1 MPETLLHTCML
12 CEATCG
18 ITVQVEGGR
27 VTGVRGDRD
36 DPFSRGHICPKAA
49 AIPDVMADPDRI
61 REPMRRVGEHWEPV
75 SWEDAL
81 AEAAERITA
90 IQEKHGR
97 HAVGLYA
104 GNPTVH
110 GYGAM
115 LGIPFFSRALG
126 GRSRFSATSVDQLP
140 QMLAALEMF
149 GHQSLFPVPDVDRTD
164 LFLVLGANPIVSNGS
179 LMTAPGIADRLAALR
194 KRGGRLIVV
203 DPRRTE
209 TAAIADRHVAVRP
222 GGDAALLLGMLNVI
236 FAEGLG
242 RPGRLAEFTEGM
254 DRLGAI
260 AARYSPE
267 RVAARAGVAPDAI
280 RSLAREFAAAPS
292 AVCYGRV
299 GISTQE
305 FGAIASWL
313 VVALNV
319 VTGNLDRPGG
329 AMFTTPA
336 ADLVAQSARRGSL
349 GSFGRF
355 RSRVRGL
362 PEFGGELPV
371 ATLAEEIETPGEGQ
385 IRGLVTFAGNP
396 VLSTPNGGRL
406 DRALEGLE
414 FLLSIDP
421 YRNETTRHANL
432 ILPPTFG
439 LERDHYDLI
448 FYTVSVRNVARYA
461 RAVVAPPPGVRDDW
475 DILLDLALA
484 LQARRG
490 DERPPGPGM
499 TLREVKALG
508 PKRMLDGI
516 IRAGPHGLSL
526 EKLESTP
533 HGIDLGALEPR
544 LPARL
549 FTPDR
554 RIRLVPPVLE
564 ADLVRLDAALDAG
577 PEASVKGA
585 MLLVGRRQLRGNNS
599 WMHNSARLV
608 KGPPACTLLL
618 HPEDAAA
625 RGIADGAEAIVRS
638 RIGSIRVP
646 VSVTDEVGTGVACLP
661 HGWGHGRD
669 GVSLRVAGARA
680 GVSFND
686 LADEQRVDPSCG
698 NADFNGVPVT
708 VDAVV
713 TGGAPD
719 PRG

>member
-1 MPETLLHTCML
+1 MPETRLHTCML

-27 VTGVRGDRD
+27 VTGVRGDPD

-49 AIPDVMADPDRI
+49 AIPDVMDDPDRI
-61 REPMRRVGEHWEPV
+61 REPIRRVGDRWEPV

-90 IQEKHGR
+90 IQAKHGR
-97 HAVGLYA
+97 NAVGLYA

-115 LGIPFFSRALG
+115 LGIPFFSKALG

-164 LFLVLGANPIVSNGS
+164 LFLVLGANPLVSNGS
-179 LMTAPGIADRLAALR
+179 LMTAPGIADRIAALR
-194 KRGGRLIVV
+194 KRGGRLVVV

-209 TAAIADRHVAVRP
+209 TAAVADRHVAVRP

-242 RPGRLAEFTEGM
+242 RPGRLAGFTDGLE
-254 DRLGAI
+254 RLGTI
-260 AARYSPE
+260 AARYAPE
-267 RVAARAGVAPDAI
+267 RVAGRAGVAPDAI
-280 RSLAREFAAAPS
+280 RTLAREFAGAPS

-336 ADLVAQSARRGSL
+336 ADVVAQSARRGSL

-362 PEFGGELPV
+362 PEFGGELPA

-396 VLSTPNGGRL
+396 VLSTPNGARL
-406 DRALEGLE
+406 DRALAGLE
-414 FLLSIDP
+414 FQLAIDP
-421 YRNETTRHANL
+421 YRNETTRHAHL

-484 LQARRG
+484 LQARRA

-499 TLREVKALG
+499 TLSEVRALG
-508 PKRMLDGI
+508 PRRMLDGI
-516 IRAGPHGLSL
+516 LRAGPHRLSL
-526 EKLESTP
+526 EELEGRP
-533 HGIDLGALEPR
+533 HGIDLGALAPR
-544 LPARL
+544 LPERL

-564 ADLVRLDAALDAG
+564 ADLARLDAAIDAG
-577 PEASVKGA
+577 PPASGEGE
-585 MLLVGRRQLRGNNS
+585 MLLVGRRQLRSNNS
-599 WMHNSARLV
+599 WMHNSQRLV
-608 KGPPACTLLL
+608 KGPAPCTLLV

-625 RGIADGAEAIVRS
+625 RGLAQGAEALVRS
-638 RIGSIRVP
+638 RVGEIRVP
-646 VSVTDEVGTGVACLP
+646 VSVTDEIGRGVVCLP

-669 GVSLRVAGARA
+669 GASLRVARVHAGA
-680 GVSFND
+680 SFND

-708 VDAVV
+708 VEA
-713 TGGAPD
+713 AP
-719 PRG
+719 RT

>member
-1 MPETLLHTCML
+1 MPETRLHTCML

-18 ITVQVEGGR
+18 ITVQVEGAT

-61 REPMRRVGEHWEPV
+61 REPMRRAGGRWEPV
-75 SWEDAL
+75 SWDDAL

-90 IQEKHGR
+90 IQERHGR

-115 LGIPFFSRALG
+115 LGIPFLSKALG

-242 RPGRLAEFTEGM
+242 RPGRLAEFTDGM

-267 RVAARAGVAPDAI
+267 RVATRAGVAPDAI
-280 RSLAREFAAAPS
+280 RALAREFASAPS

-319 VTGNLDRPGG
+319 VTGNLDRAGG

-336 ADLVAQSARRGSL
+336 ADVVAQSARRGSL

-406 DRALEGLE
+406 DRALAGLE
-414 FLLSIDP
+414 FLLAIDP

-490 DERPPGPGM
+490 GERPPGPGM
-499 TLREVKALG
+499 TLREVRALG

-516 IRAGPHGLSL
+516 LRAGPHGLSL

-549 FTPDR
+549 FTPDL

-577 PEASVKGA
+577 PAASVEGA

-599 WMHNSARLV
+599 WMHNSLRLV

-625 RGIADGAEAIVRS
+625 RGLADGADALVRS
-638 RIGSIRVP
+638 RVGSIRVP
-646 VSVTDEVGTGVACLP
+646 VSVTDEVGRGIVCLP
-661 HGWGHGRD
+661 HGWGHGRN

-680 GVSFND
+680 GASFND
-686 LADEQRVDPSCG
+686 LADEQRVDPTCG

-708 VDAVV
+708 VDAVG

-719 PRG
+719 PRS

>member
-1 MPETLLHTCML
+1 ML

-27 VTGVRGDRD
+27 VIGVRGDRD
-36 DPFSRGHICPKAA
+36 DPFSRGHVCPKAA

-61 REPMRRVGEHWEPV
+61 REPMRRVGDRWEPV
-75 SWEDAL
+75 SWDDAL

-90 IQEKHGR
+90 IQEQHGR
-97 HAVGLYA
+97 NAVGLYA

-115 LGIPFFSRALG
+115 LGIPFLSRALG

-164 LFLVLGANPIVSNGS
+164 LFLVLGANPLASNGS

-209 TAAIADRHVAVRP
+209 TAAIADRHVAIRP

-236 FAEGLG
+236 FAEGLE
-242 RPGRLAEFTEGM
+242 RPGRLAGFTDGIE
-254 DRLGAI
+254 RLGAI

-280 RSLAREFAAAPS
+280 RALAREFAGAPS

-336 ADLVAQSARRGSL
+336 ADVVAQTARRGSL

-406 DRALEGLE
+406 DRALAGLE
-414 FLLSIDP
+414 FQLAIDL

-461 RAVVAPPPGVRDDW
+461 RSAVAPPPGVRDDW

-484 LQARRG
+484 LQARRV

-499 TLREVKALG
+499 TLSEVRALG
-508 PKRMLDGI
+508 PQRMLDWI
-516 IRAGPHGLSL
+516 LRAGPHGLSL
-526 EKLESTP
+526 EKLESSP

-544 LPARL
+544 LPGRL
-549 FTPDR
+549 FTPER
-554 RIRLVPPVLE
+554 RIRLVPPALE
-564 ADLVRLDAALDAG
+564 ADLVRLDAALEATPATAG
-577 PEASVKGA
+577 SAKAVEGA
-585 MLLVGRRQLRGNNS
+585 MLLVGRRHLRSNNS

-625 RGIADGAEAIVRS
+625 RGITDGAEALVRS
-638 RIGSIRVP
+638 RVGSIRVP
-646 VSVTDEVGTGVACLP
+646 VSVTDEIGRGVVCLP

-669 GVSLRVAGARA
+669 GVSLRVAAAHA

-719 PRG
+719 PRS

>member
-1 MPETLLHTCML
+1 MRETRLHTCML

-18 ITVQVEGGR
+18 ITVQLDDGR

-61 REPMRRVGEHWEPV
+61 REPMRRFGDRWEPV
-75 SWEDAL
+75 SWDEAL

-115 LGIPFFSRALG
+115 LGIPFLSKALG

-164 LFLVLGANPIVSNGS
+164 LFLVLGANPLASNGS

-209 TAAIADRHVAVRP
+209 TADIADRHVAVRP

-236 FAEGLG
+236 FAEGLD
-242 RPGRLAEFTEGM
+242 RPGRLAAFTDGM

-280 RSLAREFAAAPS
+280 RALAREFAGAPS

-336 ADLVAQSARRGSL
+336 ADVVAQSARRGSL

-406 DRALEGLE
+406 DRALAGLE
-414 FLLSIDP
+414 FQLAMDP

-461 RAVVAPPPGVRDDW
+461 PAVVAPPPGVRDDW

-499 TLREVKALG
+499 TLREARSLG

-516 IRAGPHGLSL
+516 LRAGPHGLSL
-526 EKLESTP
+526 ERLESTP

-554 RIRLVPPVLE
+554 RIRLVPPVIE
-564 ADLVRLDAALDAG
+564 ADLVRLDAALEAG
-577 PEASVKGA
+577 PVPSVKGA
-585 MLLVGRRQLRGNNS
+585 MLLVGRRQLRSNNS
-599 WMHNSARLV
+599 WMHNSLRLV
-608 KGPPACTLLL
+608 KGPPACTLLV
-618 HPEDAAA
+618 HPDDAAT
-625 RGIADGAEAIVRS
+625 RGLADGGEALVRS
-638 RIGSIRVP
+638 RVGSIRVP
-646 VSVTDEVGTGVACLP
+646 VSVTDEIGRGVVCLP

-669 GVSLRVAGARA
+669 GASLRVARAHAGA
-680 GVSFND
+680 SFND

-708 VDAVV
+708 VEA
-713 TGGAPD
+713 AP
-719 PRG
+719 RT

>member
-1 MPETLLHTCML
+1 
-12 CEATCG
+12 
-18 ITVQVEGGR
+18 
-27 VTGVRGDRD
+27 
-36 DPFSRGHICPKAA
+36 
-49 AIPDVMADPDRI
+49 
-61 REPMRRVGEHWEPV
+61 
-75 SWEDAL
+75 
-81 AEAAERITA
+81 
-90 IQEKHGR
+90 
-97 HAVGLYA
+97 
-104 GNPTVH
+104 
-110 GYGAM
+110 
-115 LGIPFFSRALG
+115 
-126 GRSRFSATSVDQLP
+126 
-140 QMLAALEMF
+140 
-149 GHQSLFPVPDVDRTD
+149 
-164 LFLVLGANPIVSNGS
+164 
-179 LMTAPGIADRLAALR
+179 
-194 KRGGRLIVV
+194 
-203 DPRRTE
+203 
-209 TAAIADRHVAVRP
+209 
-222 GGDAALLLGMLNVI
+222 
-236 FAEGLG
+236 
-242 RPGRLAEFTEGM
+242 
-254 DRLGAI
+254 
-260 AARYSPE
+260 
-267 RVAARAGVAPDAI
+267 
-280 RSLAREFAAAPS
+280 
-292 AVCYGRV
+292 VCYGRV

-336 ADLVAQSARRGSL
+336 ADVVAQSARRGSL
-349 GSFGRF
+349 GTFGRF

-406 DRALEGLE
+406 DRALSGLE
-414 FLLSIDP
+414 FQLSIDP

-461 RAVVAPPPGVRDDW
+461 PAVVAPPPGVRDDW

-490 DERPPGPGM
+490 DERPTGPGM
-499 TLREVKALG
+499 TLREARALG

-516 IRAGPHGLSL
+516 LRAGPHGLSL

-549 FTPDR
+549 FTPDLQ
-554 RIRLVPPVLE
+554 IHLVPPVIE
-564 ADLVRLDAALDAG
+564 TDLVRLDAALDAG
-577 PEASVKGA
+577 PVASVGGA
-585 MLLVGRRQLRGNNS
+585 MLLVGRRQLRSNNS
-599 WMHNSARLV
+599 WMHNSLRLV
-608 KGPPACTLLL
+608 KGPPACTLLV
-618 HPEDAAA
+618 HPDDAAE
-625 RGIADGAEAIVRS
+625 RGLADGGEALVRS
-638 RIGSIRVP
+638 RVGSIRVP
-646 VSVTDEVGTGVACLP
+646 VSVTDEVSPGVVCLP

-669 GVSLRVAGARA
+669 GASLRVAGAHA

-686 LADEQRVDPSCG
+686 LADERRVDPLCG

-708 VDAVV
+708 VDP
-713 TGGAPD
+713 APGDARD